1 MQKSF
6 PIADNAVRST
16 APDLHGVV
24 VGNPN
29 APPFVFPGAFCDPSK
44 AKRMLRLK
52 EFRSLG
58 ECAVDTY
65 KSIQEKLSSV

>member
-6 PIADNAVRST
+6 RIADDAARST

-29 APPFVFPGAFCDPSK
+29 APPVVFPGAFCDPSK

-52 EFRSLG
+52 EFKSLG

-65 KSIQEKLSSV
+65 KSILEKLSSV